1 MGRSAGAVLAANMPA
16 FNPNPTKRGWVSVTG
31 LAPRTHRVLAAHTAA
46 VLTHLMLDH
55 AAAEN
60 PDVELTITT
69 SAANTLLLPR
79 PRTRYPPAI
88 SRPGARPWRTGSFSS
103 RVKIGLFVPVDARV
117 REHDESIADLPGRC
131 AAGRDR
137 PATAGSRTRVSPPVK
152 RMRPMTTDPHPQD
165 DDVAQ
170 AITALTAAG
179 YRTVPVR
186 LAVDAEDVLDELGV
200 AQLYWEARDA
210 IDDEDAQDPSD
221 DTAARLDAECAAV
234 EALWMADL
242 AAYAAAY
249 AETASV
255 AAHELGITTGVDIT
269 FGETDHEWDDLA
281 VRLYEEARLRTP
293 LPSSGIA
300 PKDYANRDL
309 AAAERAAGRSTYRE
323 RAAKGREGHPGR

>member
-1 MGRSAGAVLAANMPA
+1 
-16 FNPNPTKRGWVSVTG
+16 
-31 LAPRTHRVLAAHTAA
+31 
-46 VLTHLMLDH
+46 
-55 AAAEN
+55 
-60 PDVELTITT
+60 
-69 SAANTLLLPR
+69 
-79 PRTRYPPAI
+79 
-88 SRPGARPWRTGSFSS
+88 
-103 RVKIGLFVPVDARV
+103 
-117 REHDESIADLPGRC
+117 
-131 AAGRDR
+131 
-137 PATAGSRTRVSPPVK
+137 
-152 RMRPMTTDPHPQD
+152 MTTDPHPQD

-309 AAAERAAGRSTYRE
+309 AAAERAAGRTYRE